1 MGLLFMKWINKKS
14 VCLVSWGISEYLAAL
29 ERNYSPNFNAYIKNK
44 FSDVDNVTI
53 LFIGELPEGIL
64 VISIFS
70 VIFITIGYLI
80 LKYVL
85 SYAKIFPVIRIASG
99 LLFLGFYFWIL
110 EGLYYHTL
118 EMIKW
123 NFYFSVV
130 PEFILTAYF
139 TLVLLEVWHL
149 LQIRSV
155 INNKMK

>member
-1 MGLLFMKWINKKS
+1 MKWINKKS
-14 VCLVSWGISEYLAAL
+14 LCLVSWGIAEYLAAL
-29 ERNYSPNFNAYIKNK
+29 ERNYSPYFNAYIKDK

-70 VIFITIGYLI
+70 MIFITIGYLT

-85 SYAKIFPVIRIASG
+85 SHLKLFPVIRIASG

-139 TLVLLEVWHL
+139 TLVLLEVWRL
-149 LQIRSV
+149 LQIRSI